1 MKRLRLSYE
10 ELEKIK
16 KKYNTDRL
24 WSWSRMNTYMT
35 SKFEYLLKYIL
46 KSKEDRCDSCYVTLG
61 TVCHDTL
68 ERFYEN
74 KIKYEDM
81 IDDYNDGFTTAI
93 TIADLKFNRS
103 DEEKNKSI
111 GEKYNEN
118 LVHFFKNHVPY
129 KHKLLVEKPIV
140 VNIVDESTDDEDEN
154 NVFVGYI
161 DGLYKDD
168 DDVYTIL
175 DFKSSSIYTGKTLEE
190 NSGQLTIYGIGLH
203 QMGVPY
209 DKIRC
214 QFNFLKYC
222 TIKYEQKNGAVKYRN
237 VERCKIGESLQS
249 NAKTWLK
256 AYGYEPDEY
265 LKEMLDTNSI
275 DCLPEEVRNKYEIT
289 DCHVDIGFNE
299 KLVQKWSKLITETL
313 KDIELREK
321 DYEETKSVQCFW
333 DDEADVQAQ
342 SYYFANLCSYSATKH
357 LPYKAYLEKFE
368 AAQKEQDMFSGLL
381 GSTSS
386 NVINNK
392 NDEVDL
398 SWLDNI

>member
-1 MKRLRLSYE
+1 MARLSYE
-10 ELEKIK
+10 EIEKIK
-16 KKYNTDRL
+16 KQHGVTRV

-46 KSKEDRCDSCYVTLG
+46 KSKEDRCDSCYTTLG
-61 TVCHDTL
+61 TICHDTL
-68 ERFYEN
+68 DRFYEGE
-74 KIKYEDM
+74 IEYEDM
-81 IDDYNDGFTTAI
+81 INDYNDGFTTAI

-118 LVHFFKNHVPY
+118 LVHFFKNHTVY

-140 VNIVDESTDDEDEN
+140 VNIDG

-161 DGLYKDD
+161 DALYKDD
-168 DDVYTIL
+168 DDCYHVI

-190 NSGQLTIYGIGLH
+190 NSGQLTIYAIGLH
-203 QMGVPY
+203 QMGIPY
-209 DKIRC
+209 DKIKA

-222 TIKYEQKNGAVKYRN
+222 TIKYEQKNGAIKYRN

-256 AYGYEPDEY
+256 HFGYEPDEY
-265 LKEMLDTNSI
+265 LKMLLDTNGI
-275 DCLPEEVRNKYEIT
+275 NCLPEEVKEKYEIT
-289 DCHVDIGFNE
+289 DCHVDVRLNVEDIEKWFNI
-299 KLVQKWSKLITETL
+299 VTDTLI
-313 KDIELREK
+313 DIELREK
-321 DYEETKSVQCFW
+321 DYEETKSLQCFW
-333 DDEADVQAQ
+333 DDEESVQAQ
-342 SYYFANLCSYSATKH
+342 SYYFANLCAYSATKH

-368 AAQKEQDMFSGLL
+368 AAQKGSDMFCGL
-381 GSTSS
+381 SNSSSS

-392 NDEVDL
+392 NDEIDL
-398 SWLDNI
+398 SWLNNI

>member
-1 MKRLRLSYE
+1 
-10 ELEKIK
+10 
-16 KKYNTDRL
+16 
-24 WSWSRMNTYMT
+24 MNTYMT

-61 TVCHDTL
+61 TICHDTL
-68 ERFYEN
+68 EKFYEG

-81 IDDYNDGFTTAI
+81 IGDYNDGFTTAI

-118 LVHFFKNHVPY
+118 LMHFFKNHVPY
-129 KHKLLVEKPIV
+129 KHKLLVEKPIII
-140 VNIVDESTDDEDEN
+140 NIIDENANDEEDEN

-161 DGLYKDD
+161 DALYKDD
-168 DDVYTIL
+168 DENYHII

-190 NSGQLTIYGIGLH
+190 NSGQLILYSIGLH
-203 QMGVPY
+203 QMGIPY
-209 DKIRC
+209 EKIKP

-222 TIKYEQKNGAVKYRN
+222 TIRYEQKNGAIKYRN

-249 NAKTWLK
+249 NAKAWLK
-256 AYGYEPDEY
+256 EFKYEPDEY
-265 LKEMLDTNSI
+265 LKQMLDTNSI
-275 DCLPEEVRNKYEIT
+275 DCLPDEVKAKYEIA
-289 DCHVDIGFNE
+289 DCHVDVELNDKVVF
-299 KLVQKWSKLITETL
+299 KWSNHITVVV
-313 KDIELREK
+313 KDIVLREQ
-321 DYEETKSVQCFW
+321 DYEETKSLQCFW
-333 DDEADVQAQ
+333 DDEEDVKAQ

-368 AAQKEQDMFSGLL
+368 AAQKGEDMFSGLS
-381 GSTSS
+381 GSSS
-386 NVINNK
+386 NNVIKNK

>member
-1 MKRLRLSYE
+1 MARLSYE
-10 ELEKIK
+10 EIEKIK
-16 KKYNTDRL
+16 KKYGVTRI
-24 WSWSRMNTYMT
+24 WSWSKMNTYMT

-46 KSKEDRCDSCYVTLG
+46 KSKEDRCDSCYTTLG
-61 TVCHDTL
+61 TICHDTL
-68 ERFYEN
+68 EKFYEG

-81 IDDYNDGFTTAI
+81 IEDYNDGFTTAI

-140 VNIVDESTDDEDEN
+140 VNIDG

-161 DGLYKDD
+161 DGSYKDD

-203 QMGVPY
+203 QMGIPI

-214 QFNFLKYC
+214 CFNFLKYC
-222 TIKYEQKNGAVKYRN
+222 TIKYQLKKGDIKYRN

-249 NAKTWLK
+249 NAKMWLK
-256 AYGYEPDEY
+256 EFGYEPDEY
-265 LKEMLDTNSI
+265 LKELLDTNSI
-275 DCLPEEVRNKYEIT
+275 DCLPEKVKEKYEIT

-299 KLVQKWSKLITETL
+299 KLVQKWTDIITTTL
-313 KDIELREK
+313 KDIELREN
-321 DYEETKSVQCFW
+321 DYEETKALECFW
-333 DDEADVQAQ
+333 DDEESVKAQ
-342 SYYFANLCSYSATKH
+342 SYYFANLCAYSASKH

-368 AAQKEQDMFSGLL
+368 AAQKSEDMFGGLL
-381 GSTSS
+381 GSNTSSSS